1 MEVMRMTGFENRTFR
16 DLVNMKSRELEL
28 TENEEGIELAEELRK
43 LVNRVY
49 AFQQKNGTDKQ

>member
-1 MEVMRMTGFENRTFR
+1 MTGFENRTFR
-16 DLVNMKSRELEL
+16 DLVNIKSRELEL
-28 TENEEGIELAEELRK
+28 TETEEGIELAEELKK